1 MGGDRTE
8 TQDVYQHSIP
18 RLESHIAMC
27 VGGRIKAY
35 QYGGPHAFSPLLSNR
50 PIDRAYV
57 HGVSLTHGSVGS
69 RSHIWSFACG
79 VGERGQNFQYYWMCP
94 CSNTWP
100 YSTSISFVGNDYFCD
115 TGYNSTTYPR
125 RILYTNNPLWDSK
138 GCGSNSTCCQFNN
151 PPWFCKTLSQ
161 STTDDLE
168 VRICNDGNG
177 VDTPIQIME
186 IYAIARTKI
195 ELVNSY

>member
-1 MGGDRTE
+1 MYMVCPLPTAVWGRGATSG
-8 TQDVYQHSIP
+8 HSLVV
-18 RLESHIAMC
+18 LEKGVKISNITGCA
-27 VGGRIKAY
+27 
-35 QYGGPHAFSPLLSNR
+35 HAVIL
-50 PIDRAYV
+50 
-57 HGVSLTHGSVGS
+57 
-69 RSHIWSFACG
+69 
-79 VGERGQNFQYYWMCP
+79 
-94 CSNTWP
+94 WP

-168 VRICNDGNG
+168 VRICNGGNG
-177 VDTPIQIME
+177 VD
-186 IYAIARTKI
+186 IYTYSDNGDLCNSKNKNRTG
-195 ELVNSY
+195 